1 MTIEIR
7 LKKRAIT
14 TFGEAQT
21 HSCLD
26 GDCVSMEILTLSG
39 PVAPRITTRLN
50 DGSGNAETLNVSD
63 KLQQITSPVLQ
74 TVGTVTSTSFETDT
88 LLWTRRS
95 KIAQQEKAK

>member
-1 MTIEIR
+1 MTRELR

-26 GDCVSMEILTLSG
+26 GDGVRMEILTLSG

-50 DGSGNAETLNVSD
+50 AGLGNAGTLNVSD
-63 KLQQITSPVLQ
+63 KLQQITNPVLQ
-74 TVGTVTSTSFETDT
+74 TVNTVTSTSFETDT
-88 LLWTRRS
+88 LL
-95 KIAQQEKAK
+95 